1 MLNHTDSG
9 KKDTSSYPK
18 PEQLFTAVQPTTALG
33 EIIQFPLTRFVL
45 VLAFLTPANLAAM
58 VLSESLTD
66 ADAWTKLALALAA
79 SALMYAA
86 YCLYTRLVERR
97 KAWEMSLKGCLIEF
111 SHGFGI
117 GAALMVGIV
126 AALAIGGY
134 YKIESIDFSGAVLIK
149 ALLRLGSAAF
159 VEELIFRLIVF
170 KITEEALGSWVGLIV
185 QAGLF
190 GLVHAGNPGA
200 TWFSSVAIMVEA
212 GVLLAAVFMYTRR
225 IWMIF
230 GLHLAWNFVQSTVF
244 GLTVSGHTIE
254 GIVTPKVEGPIWLT
268 GGEFG
273 VEASWLAVGLC
284 LMVGLVILKR
294 VVEAGRI
301 VPPVWRRPNMPSA
314 LEPGSLAPPE

>member
-9 KKDTSSYPK
+9 KKDTSSYPT
-18 PEQLFTAVQPTTALG
+18 PSQLFTAVQPTTVLG
-33 EIIQFPLTRFVL
+33 KIIQFPLTRFVL

-58 VLSESLTD
+58 GLSTSLTD
-66 ADAWTKLALALAA
+66 ASDWTKLLIALAA
-79 SALMYAA
+79 SALMYGA
-86 YCLYTRLVERR
+86 YCLYTRLVEHR

-117 GAALMVGIV
+117 GAALMTMIV
-126 AALAIGGY
+126 VVLAIGGY
-134 YKIESIDFSGAVLIK
+134 YRIESFNFSGTVLVK

-170 KITEEALGSWVGLIV
+170 KITEESLGSWIGLIV

-254 GIVTPKVEGPIWLT
+254 GMVTPKVEGPIWLT

-284 LMVGLVILKR
+284 LTVGLVILKR

-301 VPPVWRRPNMPSA
+301 VSPFWRRPNIPSA